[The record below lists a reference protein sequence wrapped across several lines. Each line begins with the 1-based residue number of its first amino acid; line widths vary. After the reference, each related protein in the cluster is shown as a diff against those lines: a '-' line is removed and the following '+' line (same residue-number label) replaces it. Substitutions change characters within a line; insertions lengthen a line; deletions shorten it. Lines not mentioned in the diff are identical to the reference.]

1 MPVMGGVAKRPYVAL
16 LAALF
21 AIVWLG
27 LAINPRY
34 GRLGARERPHHP
46 RGCPARADPTAC
58 PALDAV
64 VLADL
69 LFLTLHAVGAHYTY
83 SEVPYDAW
91 FTALT
96 GKSLNQ
102 TLGWQRNNFDRMVHF
117 LYGLLLT
124 QPVREGL
131 VYATGLR
138 GFWGYF
144 LPMDLTMSSSATY
157 ELIEWG
163 AATVFGGDLGVAYV
177 GAQGDVWDAQKTCH
191 WRPWARSSRPPPPR
205 PVTGFGPRGT
215 SGCENPHL
223 PSRILHGS
231 QHIAGRLLDL
241 WAALSRAPLDPD
253 NWVLAS
259 ILPLTFVGGLVS
271 AGGRSPCRPS
281 RTHSLPDSLP
291 CTPGPPLYLLAGAP
305 RSVAPDHIRARAQ

>member
-1 MPVMGGVAKRPYVAL
+1 MPIMGGITERPYVAL

-21 AIVWLG
+21 AMVWLG

-34 GRLGARERPHHP
+34 
-46 RGCPARADPTAC
+46 RGDW
-58 PALDAV
+58 ALENALTILAV
-64 VLADL
+64 VLLVLTRRRVPLSTLSYL
-69 LFLTLHAVGAHYTY
+69 LIFLYLTLHAVGAHYTY

-124 QPVREGL
+124 QPVREAL
-131 VYATGLR
+131 VHATGLR

-163 AATVFGGDLGVAYV
+163 AAIVFGGDLGVAYV
-177 GAQGDVWDAQKTCH
+177 GAQGDMWDAQKDMSLAALGALLSTVAAATCH
-191 WRPWARSSRPPPPR
+191 WARTSRHER
-205 PVTGFGPRGT
+205 LRESAA
-215 SGCENPHL
+215 SG
-223 PSRILHGS
+223 
-231 QHIAGRLLDL
+231 
-241 WAALSRAPLDPD
+241 
-253 NWVLAS
+253 
-259 ILPLTFVGGLVS
+259 
-271 AGGRSPCRPS
+271 
-281 RTHSLPDSLP
+281 
-291 CTPGPPLYLLAGAP
+291 
-305 RSVAPDHIRARAQ
+305 